1 MTHSRR
7 SNFLLAIATLAGL
20 VLIAEL
26 ALRVVAPVADPSRPD
41 AQHVSAFNPYIR
53 FEYPKGYAAVT
64 EVEPGLPG
72 VEGRHFFTTNAYG
85 FRGDSLV
92 VPKPPREIR
101 IFLVGGS
108 TAECFYLDDADD
120 MARIAQ
126 HELATTTGADVK
138 MYNVGLSG
146 TASDDH
152 IAIIAQRLVHL
163 EPDAMVVLAGVN
175 DLRRSIQGFDYLH
188 YASYRAP
195 AVPLYKRVI
204 LSSQIGRRL
213 VYLMRRVDP
222 DPERVLET
230 RTLESDYAR
239 KIALQRATPE
249 TDAPVRVDTTSYR
262 DNLRTLAGIA
272 RAHGFQLVFATHP
285 STWNSTVDPTARE
298 RHWMRVYDGVVYSE
312 VAMDAALEELNDVMR
327 AVAMEDSVPLYDL
340 AREIPKSS
348 EYFYDDCHFNREGA
362 RTAGLGLARFIA
374 ARTRVA
380 PAGGSE

>member
-20 VLIAEL
+20 ALLAEL

-41 AQHVSAFNPYIR
+41 AQHVNAFNPYIR
-53 FEYPKGYAAVT
+53 FEYPKVYAAVT

-72 VEGRHFFTTNAYG
+72 LNGRHFFTTNAYG
-85 FRGDSLV
+85 FRGDSLA

-101 IFLVGGS
+101 VFLVGGS

-138 MYNVGLSG
+138 VYNVGLSG

-163 EPDAMVVLAGVN
+163 EPDAIVLLAGVN

-188 YASYRAP
+188 YASYRTP
-195 AVPLYKRVI
+195 KGPLYKRIV

-272 RAHGFQLVFATHP
+272 RAHGFQLVLATHP
-285 STWNSTVDPTARE
+285 STWNSTVDPAARE
-298 RHWMRVYDGVVYSE
+298 RHWMRAYDGVVYDE
-312 VAMDAALEELNDVMR
+312 VAMDAALESLNDVMR
-327 AVAMEDSVPLYDL
+327 AVAIEDSVPLYDL
-340 AREIPKSS
+340 ARAIPKSS

-362 RTAGLGLARFIA
+362 RAAGLGLARFMA

-380 PAGGSE
+380 PEGGAK